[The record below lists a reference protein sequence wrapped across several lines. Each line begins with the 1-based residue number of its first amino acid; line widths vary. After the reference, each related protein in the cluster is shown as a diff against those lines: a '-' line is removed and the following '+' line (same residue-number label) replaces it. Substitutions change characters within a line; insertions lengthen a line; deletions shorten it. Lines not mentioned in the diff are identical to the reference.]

1 MAKAFKIL
9 LDNGHGVNTPGKR
22 SPLWPDGTQLFEWEY
37 TREIAQRVEY
47 ELRKRGYDVERIV
60 KEESDVPLKERVN
73 RVNEIASK
81 YRMQNNTILV
91 SIHCNASTNGKGT
104 GWEVWTSPGVTKAD
118 ILAQI
123 LWEEANLHLKSSW
136 KMRGDTSDGDN
147 DWEGNLYI
155 LKNTVCPAVLTE
167 NMFMDNP
174 NDCAFLLSNAGKK
187 IITQIHVDGIIKYI
201 EHEKG
206 F

>member
-1 MAKAFKIL
+1 
-9 LDNGHGVNTPGKR
+9 
-22 SPLWPDGTQLFEWEY
+22 
-37 TREIAQRVEY
+37 
-47 ELRKRGYDVERIV
+47 
-60 KEESDVPLKERVN
+60 
-73 RVNEIASK
+73 
-81 YRMQNNTILV
+81 
-91 SIHCNASTNGKGT
+91 
-104 GWEVWTSPGVTKAD
+104 
-118 ILAQI
+118 
-123 LWEEANLHLKSSW
+123 
-136 KMRGDTSDGDN
+136 MRGDTSDGDN

>member
-22 SPLWPDGTQLFEWEY
+22 SPVWPDGSQLFEWEY

-81 YRMQNNTILV
+81 YKMQNSTILV

-104 GWEVWTSPGVTKAD
+104 GWEVWTSPGVTKSD

-136 KMRGDTSDGDN
+136 KMRGATSDGDN